1 MLSGLLPALL
11 LLAQTPGKI
20 AENIRCDKNP
30 EYGYA
35 LYLPSNYS
43 PNKAW
48 PLLLAFDPRARGINA
63 VERFAPAAEKYGW
76 IIAGS
81 NNSRNG
87 DGQASIQSL
96 REVSADVFA
105 KYKIDDKRIY
115 AGGMSGGARVA
126 TGFALSTKSFAGVI
140 AASAAF
146 PEGKSPKSAPFPIFG
161 TAGTEDFNWS
171 ELYELD
177 HELKSPHRV
186 VVFEGGHVWLSA
198 ELATEAVEWFELA
211 AMRQGLKENDPALI
225 QSLLETRARHAETLQ
240 GKQAWEAFRNMG
252 QDFDQLDGRAPA
264 FTERAKAMAKDKTVQ
279 AEIKKERAEYTR
291 EQELIRDT
299 LRSEQLLND
308 PLQRTTGLNELRDKL
323 TKLAKQA
330 EAATDSADRR
340 IARRITRGLANRI
353 NSNPKRDPEL
363 AKILDALGLSRRPR

>member
-1 MLSGLLPALL
+1 MLLALLPAL

-20 AENIRCDKNP
+20 SENIRCDKNA

-35 LYLPSNYS
+35 LYLPSNYT
-43 PNKAW
+43 PDKAW
-48 PLLLAFDPRARGINA
+48 PLLLAFDPRARGLNA

-87 DGQASIQSL
+87 DGKSSLQSL
-96 REVSADVFA
+96 REVSGDIFA
-105 KYKIDDKRIY
+105 KYKINDKRIY

-126 TGFALSTKSFAGVI
+126 TGLALSTGSFAGVI

-186 VVFEGGHVWLSA
+186 AIFEGGHIWLSA
-198 ELATEAVEWFELA
+198 DLATQAVEWFELA
-211 AMRQGLKENDPALI
+211 AMRQGLKEKDPVLTKALFEI
-225 QSLLETRARHAETLQ
+225 RAKQAETQQ
-240 GKQAWEAFRNMG
+240 GKQAWESTRNIAA
-252 QDFDQLDGRAPA
+252 DFAGLDDRAPTFA
-264 FTERAKAMAKDKTVQ
+264 ERTKTLAKDKAVQ
-279 AEIKKERAEYTR
+279 AELKKERAEYTK
-291 EQELIRDT
+291 EQQLIEDT

-308 PLQRTTGLNELRDKL
+308 PLTHKAGIDELRGKL
-323 TKLAKQA
+323 TKLSKQA
-330 EAATDSADRR
+330 DAATDTADRR
-340 IARRITRGLANRI
+340 IARRITRGLVNRI

-363 AKILDALGLSRRPR
+363 ARILDTLGLSRRPR

>member
-1 MLSGLLPALL
+1 MLLSLFAAL

-20 AENIRCDKNP
+20 SENIRCHKNP

-35 LYLPSNYS
+35 LYLPSNYT
-43 PNKAW
+43 PDKAW

-87 DGQASIQSL
+87 DGNSSLQSL
-96 REVSADVFA
+96 REVSGDIFVR
-105 KYKIDDKRIY
+105 YKINDKRIY

-126 TGFALSTKSFAGVI
+126 TGFALST
-140 AASAAF
+140 
-146 PEGKSPKSAPFPIFG
+146 KSPKSAPFPIFG

-186 VVFEGGHVWLSA
+186 AVFEGGHIWLNA
-198 ELATEAVEWFELA
+198 DLATQAVEWFELA
-211 AMRQGLKENDPALI
+211 AMRQGLKEKDPDLVKTLFE
-225 QSLLETRARHAETLQ
+225 SRAKQAETQQ
-240 GKQAWEAFRNMG
+240 GKQAWESARNIAA
-252 QDFDQLDGRAPA
+252 DFAGLDDRAPA
-264 FTERAKAMAKDKTVQ
+264 FADLAKTKAKDKAVQ
-279 AEIKKERAEYTR
+279 AELKRERAEYTN
-291 EQELIRDT
+291 EQELIQHT
-299 LRSEQLLND
+299 LRSEQLFND
-308 PLQRTTGLNELRDKL
+308 PIQRTTGLHELRNKL

-330 EAATDSADRR
+330 DSATDTPDRR
-340 IARRITRGLANRI
+340 IARRVTRGLANRI

-363 AKILDALGLSRRPR
+363 AQILDTLGLSRRPR